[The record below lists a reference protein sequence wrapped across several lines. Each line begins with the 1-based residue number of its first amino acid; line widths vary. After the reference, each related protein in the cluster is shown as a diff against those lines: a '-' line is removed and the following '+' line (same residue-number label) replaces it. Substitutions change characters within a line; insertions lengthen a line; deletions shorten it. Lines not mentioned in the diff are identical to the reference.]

1 MTHIRLRVAQ
11 GAFLSQRTA
20 EYPVPLG
27 FAEAVCALFPHRS
40 GVRTRTA
47 PSLSSQGRDPQ
58 PQLRMEARSTHF
70 QTDQMLLGF
79 RPDQTWKHLRQ
90 EWQRWLVEKHILAR
104 LKSTVAD
111 AANEPLFDESE
122 HGSRHHSED
131 SPTQRRPPR
140 TGISQS
146 CRDSLAA
153 FPLWRGLAPCLGTE
167 LAFALASSR
176 HPKRL

>member
-1 MTHIRLRVAQ
+1 MHKVLLCHKGRQSTRFHLQPALRKQYVPSSHTGLKFEHENHAR
-11 GAFLSQRTA
+11 FLLR
-20 EYPVPLG
+20 Y
-27 FAEAVCALFPHRS
+27 
-40 GVRTRTA
+40 A

-70 QTDQMLLGF
+70 QTDQMLPGF

-146 CRDSLAA
+146 CRDSLTAY
-153 FPLWRGLAPCLGTE
+153 PLWKGLAPCLGTE
-167 LAFALASSR
+167 TLRFFPR
-176 HPKRL
+176 